1 MYRALSYSS
10 WVELLGWGMGEAT
23 AYIFKTS
30 GLDSFLFVNSVN
42 VLFDVNGMKCEMEWT
57 VE

>member
-10 WVELLGWGMGEAT
+10 RVELLGWGMGEAT

-42 VLFDVNGMKCEMEWT
+42 VLFDVNGMKCEME
-57 VE
+57 